1 METMFGRG
9 EFQDKGGHL
18 DPCEFATY
26 KDNLGERGVNS
37 GLMGDEATFR
47 GLTTEWEVES
57 GDSMG

>member
-1 METMFGRG
+1 MFGRS

-18 DPCEFATY
+18 DPCELAIY

-47 GLTTEWEVES
+47 GLMTEWEVES
-57 GDSMG
+57 GDSTG